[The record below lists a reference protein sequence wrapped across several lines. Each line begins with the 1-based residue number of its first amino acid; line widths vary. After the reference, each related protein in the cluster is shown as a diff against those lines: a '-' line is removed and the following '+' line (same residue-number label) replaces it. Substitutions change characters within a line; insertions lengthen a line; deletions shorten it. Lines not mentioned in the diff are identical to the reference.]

1 MKNGKEQKEPD
12 EAPGAPDWM
21 VTFSDCMTL
30 LLTFFVLLLSF
41 STFEDKTFDNLKVI
55 YSTYLPSI
63 GIQTQAT
70 QEAVSNIEL
79 IRIQNDP
86 SQGSEKPSED
96 KKEAGG
102 LRQTQPLDFYN
113 YKVFMIP
120 SSDIFWGKG
129 KTISSK
135 GREILSE
142 MGDFLKGNPVRVV
155 IGETGNSTKK
165 ASLDFGLSRAY
176 AVLNYFIN
184 QKSLDKDRFNIS
196 AVSTVN
202 KTYRESSWNGSS
214 KENNDRILEVVLLEW
229 SIYN

>member
-1 MKNGKEQKEPD
+1 MKNGKGQKEPD
-12 EAPGAPDWM
+12 EAPGAPEWM

-70 QEAVSNIEL
+70 QEAVSNIQL
-79 IRIQNDP
+79 IRIEDDP
-86 SQGSEKPSED
+86 SQGSEQPSED

-120 SSDIFWGKG
+120 SCDIFWGNG
-129 KTISSK
+129 STISAG

-155 IGETGNSTKK
+155 IGETGNNTKNG
-165 ASLDFGLSRAY
+165 ALDFGLSRAY
-176 AVLNYFIN
+176 VVLNYFVN

-196 AVSTVN
+196 AVSTID
-202 KTYRESSWNGSS
+202 KAYRENSWNGSLQE
-214 KENNDRILEVVLLEW
+214 KDDRILEVVLLEW